1 MSLKIRN
8 IRDLIRVNGRVMLL
22 FHLVLS
28 IVPERG
34 CSSIEKLKEE
44 NVVEHYNA

>member
-1 MSLKIRN
+1 
-8 IRDLIRVNGRVMLL
+8 
-22 FHLVLS
+22 VLS

-44 NVVEHYNA
+44 NVVEHYNAWTSNVAEH